1 MHFSSRTTSGVQRFG
16 AIAVLAAG
24 AVGLAATAQAAPAA
38 AAPIVQGVDNGVAF
52 TASPLADGSGLTVS
66 APEGTFRVAGGAVTL
81 TNREGNVVAAVPTR
95 IITGAGDFDL
105 VAGISADGRSA
116 TLTPTAAP
124 AVVTANMAEFVD
136 AAGDT
141 EARKQHNA
149 GIGALIGAGIGAV
162 LGFFLGGVGAL
173 VTIPIGAGIG
183 ALIGY
188 STP

>member
-1 MHFSSRTTSGVQRFG
+1 MQFSRIGVV
-16 AIAVLAAG
+16 AVLAAG
-24 AVGLAATAQAAPAA
+24 TVGFAATTTAQAAPSATV
-38 AAPIVQGVDNGVAF
+38 PIVHGVDGGVAF

-66 APEGTFRVAGGAVTL
+66 APGGTFALAGGAVTL
-81 TNREGNVVAAVPTR
+81 TDSAGRVVAALPTR

-116 TLTPTAAP
+116 TLSPTAAP
-124 AVVTANMAEFVD
+124 AVVNANMADFVD
-136 AAGDT
+136 AASDAQ
-141 EARKQHNA
+141 ARKQHNA

>member
-1 MHFSSRTTSGVQRFG
+1 MHFSSRTTSGAQRFG

-38 AAPIVQGVDNGVAF
+38 AAPIVAGVDSGVAF

-66 APEGTFRVAGGAVTL
+66 APDGTFRVVGGAVTL
-81 TNREGNVVAAVPTR
+81 TNREGTVVAAVPTR

-105 VAGISADGRSA
+105 VAGVSADGRSA

-136 AAGDT
+136 AASDT
-141 EARKQHNA
+141 QARKQHNA